1 MFIKIIKDK
10 DRFINIFKSMREPRI
25 DTFEDIIGD
34 EFGVCVWVSNGYYE
48 YVYSSSKPFEIANLI
63 KDMYAEDNN

>member
-1 MFIKIIKDK
+1 
-10 DRFINIFKSMREPRI
+10 MREPRI

-34 EFGVCVWVSNGYYE
+34 EFGVCIWVSNGYYE

-63 KDMYAEDNN
+63 KDMYAKDNN